1 MRLNRSG
8 RIDLGGIDFR
18 PAQPRRVVRA
28 ADKSGAAHIGNLRDG
43 HFGRQAVCH
52 LHQRTLGVAVQ
63 KQVALGVQHNGAAH
77 FVRPVVVVGNAA
89 QRAFNAAQN
98 QRHIRKS
105 FAAALA
111 VHNGGAVG
119 ALAAHVAWGVGV
131 VRSNFAV
138 RRVAV
143 DHGVH
148 IARRHAPKQ
157 VGFAKRLEGLG
168 TGPVGLRNDAH
179 PKTLRLE
186 HATHHRH
193 TEAGVVHIGVA
204 GDQNHVAAVPTQLV
218 HFGAAHGQKFGR
230 AKARRPV
237 LSVAGQGF
245 GRTRKVRDVNQCIHE
260 LGTKCM
266 GLGANPMHTASSDL
280 G

>member
-1 MRLNRSG
+1 M
-8 RIDLGGIDFR
+8 
-18 PAQPRRVVRA
+18 
-28 ADKSGAAHIGNLRDG
+28 
-43 HFGRQAVCH
+43 CH
-52 LHQRTLGVAVQ
+52 LHQRTLGIAVQ
-63 KQVALGVQHNGAAH
+63 QQVALGVQHDRSAH

-105 FAAALA
+105 LAAALA

-131 VRSNFAV
+131 VRPNFAI

-148 IARRHAPKQ
+148 VARRHAPKQ
-157 VGFAKRLEGLG
+157 VGFAKLLKGLG

-179 PKTLRLE
+179 PKALRLQ

-193 TEAGVVHIGVA
+193 TEAGVVYIGVA
-204 GDQNHVAAVPTQLV
+204 GDQNHVAAVPAQLV
-218 HFGAAHGQKFGR
+218 HFGAAHRQKFGR
-230 AKARRPV
+230 AKASRPV

-245 GRTRKVRDVNQCIHE
+245 GRTRKVRDVNQCIHKV
-260 LGTKCM
+260 GPKCM
-266 GLGANPMHTASSDL
+266 GLGANPRHTALSDL